1 MDGVGHAFG
10 MWAVVWRAR
19 WRGVLGLVDE
29 EVVEEEAEV
38 DAVLLEKLLALDV
51 RDLDGVID
59 RTGLHV

>member
-38 DAVLLEKLLALDV
+38 DAVFLEELLALDV
-51 RDLDGVID
+51 RDLDCVVD
-59 RTGLHV
+59 RTGLYV